1 MFFLKIL
8 IFLKQNNTLNIQQYN
23 YSEHPYLL
31 PQFMDIFTWSMPF
44 VVEKVSDMFINI
56 LKGGNNENISDDEEE
71 GVPHITPPIKDDHY
85 KALTSE
91 KGNKLRNKIKF
102 IGKIAKLQKTLR
114 FLKKNKSYS
123 SNFFL
128 FLNISLK
135 K

>member
-1 MFFLKIL
+1 
-8 IFLKQNNTLNIQQYN
+8 LNIQQYN